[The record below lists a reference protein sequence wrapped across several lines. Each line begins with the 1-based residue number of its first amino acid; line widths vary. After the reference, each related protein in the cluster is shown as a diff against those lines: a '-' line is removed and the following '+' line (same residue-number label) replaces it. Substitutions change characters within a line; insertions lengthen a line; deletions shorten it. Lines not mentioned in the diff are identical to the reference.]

1 MADANTN
8 ALASIK
14 PIAMLVFF
22 LLVNIFGNIP
32 LRSSVFQNNQVLCGD
47 SLVVRKYYHMRPHL
61 QEDYS
66 YL

>member
-1 MADANTN
+1 MTDANTN

-32 LRSSVFQNNQVLCGD
+32 LRSSLFVNNQVICGD
-47 SLVVRKYYHMRPHL
+47 SLVIRKYYHMHPL
-61 QEDYS
+61 LLEDFS